1 MTGDVAKQMERKLRG
16 YFESHIFARGKDY
29 FQSGAV
35 DTLAVLKQKDATIQ
49 VKATVYGSEE
59 YETSLT
65 FDPKGSSFSDF
76 ECTCPYDDLCKHA
89 VALGLAFI
97 EQHEGTAYIKKSVV
111 VRDAE
116 VVEKEAIPA
125 EELLTALNGSANSE
139 AIDALIRKLLAL
151 KEKTNREGEAS
162 QKLAVTLPAKPALL
176 LSKYFLEFS
185 EWNGRLSLH
194 RKDDPYQLASV
205 KRILEHSDTLTP
217 GQKEFFAYLKTEQ
230 SAQGYGALRQDIDFA
245 KLFRLVAESGLD
257 VYSGYTYG
265 RGSPLVIDL
274 SPPKCKAA
282 IWLQEDYN
290 EYTKHTRRSFV
301 FELLGRQE
309 NENGESREY
318 TAGKDSLFSFRGNT
332 ISVYTMPTTLAVLMA
347 RARSRTTYDYK
358 TGRSTKSRTLAD
370 LTLEETVGINSLL
383 KEAPKHFDFT
393 TDLVSEYVVQH
404 FTESKKV
411 LLVDFSFDEETLSIR
426 PALDYGCFVQNV
438 TESVY
443 VARQQ
448 WNLLIKHRGGFEHPG
463 EHILII
469 EGKNIHHA
477 SIDKKTELA
486 LFKQFYEQDIGLNKG
501 GTRTLQGLG
510 KIAEFYDTH
519 FAKLRE
525 HCAKALCELRFTRDA
540 LSFEQDTFR
549 ADVSIDAKAD
559 TDWLAFDAA
568 FYCGPDRLSL
578 GDLSRFLKEGHAFWR
593 RQDGRLSRITN
604 REELERFVGMLE
616 SFEERENGQFAGRLY
631 HAPELEYVMTSSPH
645 YTATRGKGFARFL
658 KEIKAG
664 KPVKQVRLSKKHEAF
679 LRPYQK
685 EGVEWLY
692 FLRSY
697 HFAGVLADDMGLGK
711 TIQTLVLLEK
721 ERIQG
726 KPSLVVC
733 PKTLLYNWQIE
744 ASRFAPTLAVAV
756 VDGTPNER
764 ETLIANATAYDLLI
778 TGYATLKKDDEA
790 YKKAGLAFNYCV
802 LDEAQFIKNHATKSA
817 QVVKEVDADHRLA
830 LTGTPLENSV
840 SEIWSVFD
848 FLMPGFLGSYKTFS
862 ERFHKPIM
870 ERGDVKALELL
881 RKKVECF
888 MLRRTK
894 GEVLKELPPKVEQT
908 SHCRLSEA
916 QSLLYQE
923 VLSRVKSDMYEA
935 VKERGFEKS
944 RIHIF
949 AGLMKLRQVC
959 NHPALLLK
967 GKSYRKYE
975 STKLDM
981 FNELVE
987 EVCENKRKV
996 LVFSQ
1001 FTGMLDILS
1010 EELRSKNI
1018 PHLYL
1023 SGKTEKRQKL
1033 VEKFNT
1039 DPSIPV
1045 FLISLK
1051 AGGTGL
1057 NLTAADTVIIFDP
1070 WWNPSVEN
1078 QAIDR
1083 AHRIGQ
1089 KQSVNVYRLIT
1100 TGTIEEKIVALQQ
1113 KKKKL
1118 FDALIG
1124 ESKDLFKKLTWED
1137 VQELF
1142 R

>member
-1 MTGDVAKQMERKLRG
+1 MPTA
-16 YFESHIFARGKDY
+16 
-29 FQSGAV
+29 
-35 DTLAVLKQKDATIQ
+35 LAVLA
-49 VKATVYGSEE
+49 
-59 YETSLT
+59 
-65 FDPKGSSFSDF
+65 
-76 ECTCPYDDLCKHA
+76 
-89 VALGLAFI
+89 
-97 EQHEGTAYIKKSVV
+97 
-111 VRDAE
+111 
-116 VVEKEAIPA
+116 
-125 EELLTALNGSANSE
+125 
-139 AIDALIRKLLAL
+139 
-151 KEKTNREGEAS
+151 
-162 QKLAVTLPAKPALL
+162 
-176 LSKYFLEFS
+176 
-185 EWNGRLSLH
+185 
-194 RKDDPYQLASV
+194 
-205 KRILEHSDTLTP
+205 
-217 GQKEFFAYLKTEQ
+217 
-230 SAQGYGALRQDIDFA
+230 
-245 KLFRLVAESGLD
+245 
-257 VYSGYTYG
+257 
-265 RGSPLVIDL
+265 
-274 SPPKCKAA
+274 
-282 IWLQEDYN
+282 
-290 EYTKHTRRSFV
+290 
-301 FELLGRQE
+301 
-309 NENGESREY
+309 
-318 TAGKDSLFSFRGNT
+318 
-332 ISVYTMPTTLAVLMA
+332 A
-347 RARSRTTYDYK
+347 RARSRTNYEYK

-370 LTLEETVGINSLL
+370 LTLEETVRINALL
-383 KEAPKHFDFT
+383 KEAKEHLDLT
-393 TDLVSEYVVQH
+393 TDLTPDYDIRLFDEPK
-404 FTESKKV
+404 EI
-411 LLVDFSFDEETLSIR
+411 LLVDFSFDDETLSIH
-426 PALDYGCFVQNV
+426 PALDYGCFIQNV

-443 VARQQ
+443 VGRQHGR
-448 WNLLIKHRGGFEHPG
+448 LLIKHRGGFEHPG
-463 EHILII
+463 DTILII
-469 EGKNIHHA
+469 NGKNIHYA
-477 SIDKKTELA
+477 SIEKKTELA
-486 LFKQFYEQDIGLNKG
+486 LFKRFYEQDIGLNRG
-501 GTRTLQGLG
+501 GTRTLKGLAN
-510 KIAEFYDTH
+510 IAEFYDTH
-519 FAKLRE
+519 WAKLSE
-525 HCAKALCELRFTRDA
+525 HCEKSECEIRFARDT
-540 LSFEQDTFR
+540 LSFEQDIFR
-549 ADVSIDAKAD
+549 ADVSIDAKTD

-568 FYCGPDRLSL
+568 CYCGPDRLSIA
-578 GDLSRFLKEGHAFWR
+578 DLNRFFKEGHAFWR
-593 RQDGRLSRITN
+593 RQDGRLSRVTN
-604 REELERFVGMLE
+604 IEEIERFVGMLE
-616 SFEERENGQFAGRLY
+616 SFEERENGQFEGRLY
-631 HAPELEYVMTSSPH
+631 HAPEIEYVMTSSPH

-664 KPVKQVRLSKKHEAF
+664 KPVKPVRLSKTHEAF

-721 ERIQG
+721 ERMKG

-744 ASRFAPTLAVAV
+744 ASRFAPTLVVAV
-756 VDGTPNER
+756 VDGTPRER
-764 ETLIANATAYDLLI
+764 EALIANATAYDLLI
-778 TGYATLKKDDEA
+778 TGYATLKKDGEA
-790 YKKAGLAFNYCV
+790 YKKAGITFNYCV

-817 QVVKEVDADHRLA
+817 QVAKEVDADHRLA

-840 SEIWSVFD
+840 SEIWSIFD
-848 FLMPGFLGSYKTFS
+848 FLMPGFLGSYKTFAK
-862 ERFHKPIM
+862 RFHKPIM
-870 ERGDVKALELL
+870 ERGDAKALELL

-908 SHCRLSEA
+908 SHCRLSAA

-923 VLSRVKSDMYEA
+923 VLSRVKSDMFKT

-959 NHPALLLK
+959 NHPVLLLK
-967 GKSYRKYE
+967 GTSYRDYE
-975 STKLDM
+975 SAKLDM

-1010 EELRSKNI
+1010 EELRSKNV

-1023 SGKTEKRQKL
+1023 SGKTEKRQEL
-1033 VEKFNT
+1033 VEKFNA
-1039 DPSIPV
+1039 DPTIHV
-1045 FLISLK
+1045 FLISLR

-1124 ESKDLFKKLTWED
+1124 ESKDLFQKLTWED